1 MKRITRFSKRTWVLF
16 GVVAAVAAMATVG
29 AYAYWTQGGSGT
41 GSATTGTTTAITVVQ
56 DSTTASSLYPGG
68 PSEVAERTLRE
79 PEPGRS
85 EHLVRDGGGRAVLVA
100 GRRLEAGLHAR
111 RTSRSADPPGR
122 TSLPP
127 ATRSTW
133 SGLNVSLLNGA
144 GNQDNC
150 KSVSITINYTANP

>member
-1 MKRITRFSKRTWVLF
+1 MKRITRFPKRTWVLF

-68 PSEVAERTLRE
+68 PSESLSGHFVNPNPGAVSISSVTAAVAPFSSQGDVSKPACTEA
-79 PEPGRS
+79 
-85 EHLVRDGGGRAVLVA
+85 DFAIGGSSGPYLVA
-100 GRRLEAGLHAR
+100 SGN
-111 RTSRSADPPGR
+111 S
-122 TSLPP
+122 
-127 ATRSTW
+127 STW
-133 SGLNVSLLNGA
+133 SGLNVSLLNGV